1 MNESEF
7 ECNEEIVEYCREV
20 YEELEQECYEKC
32 RCVDCMCYEECVMR
46 LEEYVDNICY
56 DLKREGVI

>member
-7 ECNEEIVEYCREV
+7 ECDEEVVEYCREV
-20 YEELEQECYEKC
+20 YEELERECYEKC